1 MLYGSLADFSLY
13 TEYLTPS
20 VGNWHV
26 LQLLPRPT
34 KFSAGNL
41 FVPASHLVR
50 FR

>member
-26 LQLLPRPT
+26 LQLLPRPQ
-34 KFSAGNL
+34 NL
-41 FVPASHLVR
+41 APAIYLSLHR
-50 FR
+50 I